1 MRLAYSTMCVK
12 IAHVLNGE
20 WVETD
25 NTFKQVPVCPTL

>member
-20 WVETD
+20 WVDKD
-25 NTFKQVPVCPTL
+25 NTFKQVLVCPTL